1 MSERRSV
8 TAPPE
13 MMNGSTSGRARSNSS
28 MRAMRI
34 TRQIQEVEPPA
45 AALELPLGLELQH
58 PRDQAVPR
66 IEYQRV
72 QRALGA
78 RPVGRGELGERQLE
92 EGVELHAFA
101 AALRVCE
108 QHAARADVA
117 GADQA
122 DSPRGWEKS
131 PSPGAAAARP
141 TPPRAAAS
149 CAGTRRRG
157 TAPRAPAGGTSRSAR
172 RASPWRGGGR
182 GPGARAPGIPRA
194 R

>member
-28 MRAMRI
+28 MRAMRS
-34 TRQIQEVEPPA
+34 TRQIQEVQLPA

-92 EGVELHAFA
+92 ERVDLHAFA
-101 AALRVCE
+101 AAPRVCE

-117 GADQA
+117 GAD
-122 DSPRGWEKS
+122 E
-131 PSPGAAAARP
+131 
-141 TPPRAAAS
+141 RAV
-149 CAGTRRRG
+149 
-157 TAPRAPAGGTSRSAR
+157 AGGS
-172 RASPWRGGGR
+172 
-182 GPGARAPGIPRA
+182 GPSQAVAVQDAEVPVAQVPAAVGNPLPLVEQ
-194 R
+194 